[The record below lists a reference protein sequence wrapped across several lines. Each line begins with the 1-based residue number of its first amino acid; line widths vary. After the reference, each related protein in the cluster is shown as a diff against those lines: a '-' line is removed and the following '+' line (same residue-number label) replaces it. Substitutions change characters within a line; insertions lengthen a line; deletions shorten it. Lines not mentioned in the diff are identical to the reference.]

1 MRLELTKGRAVVTD
15 PDLGAD
21 SETLK
26 KGAKDIVEA
35 LRPTEGFNLEDSAG
49 RSSSFGHSSAA
60 SSFVEFCATWQAG
73 AQILSGSTARKA
85 AGLVSASG
93 TFTDTD
99 GDVRDAANSVKTK

>member
-1 MRLELTKGRAVVTD
+1 MAD

-21 SETLK
+21 SQTLK

-60 SSFVEFCATWQAG
+60 SSFMAFCATWQVG
-73 AQILSGSTARKA
+73 GQILSQSTAGKA
-85 AGLVSASG
+85 AGLVSSSG

-99 GDVRDAANSVKTK
+99 GQVRDAANSVKTNQGK

>member
-1 MRLELTKGRAVVTD
+1 MAD

-21 SETLK
+21 SQTLK

-35 LRPTEGFNLEDSAG
+35 LRPTEGFSLEQSAG
-49 RSSSFGHSSAA
+49 QGPSFGHSSAA

-73 AQILSGSTARKA
+73 AQILSGNTAGKA

-93 TFTDTD
+93 TFTETD
-99 GDVRDAANSVKTK
+99 GQVRDHANSVKTNQGK